1 MNIRRSLPFKLMVIA
16 IAALILAVIGIIIFL
31 NRNYDSTT
39 MRLIRTEGVIILEDS
54 NGNAKFLD
62 DNRRFES
69 GIILRTGV
77 NSIASVAVDDSKT
90 VTLEPE
96 SAVQFIKTTDNT
108 RINMVSGGI
117 FFEMNRFP
125 QNTSININALSIHLG
140 NSSGYI
146 KIEDDGTASII
157 ITSGTAHAED
167 DLKQIDVSAGHKLT
181 VQIAGGADYTLESIA
196 AEDLPSFLLDNLL
209 DRWELR
215 DTICTQTGWN
225 SETLFVLAGGVIEE
239 PQTEETEETEETE
252 AAPTPTPR
260 PTSTPTPSPT
270 PTTAPV
276 IYYDPAPEETAAPEQ
291 TEAPAPEQTEAPAPE
306 QTEAPAPEQT
316 EAPAPEQTE
325 APAPEQTEAP
335 APEQTEAPQTEQT
348 EAPAP
353 QPEVQ
358 PEQPQE
364 PAA

>member
-1 MNIRRSLPFKLMVIA
+1 MVIA

-39 MRLIRTEGVIILEDS
+39 MRLIHTEGVIILEDS
-54 NGNAKFLD
+54 NGNAEFLD
-62 DNRRFES
+62 DNRIFES
-69 GIILRTGV
+69 GMILRTGV
-77 NSIASVAVDDSKT
+77 DSIASVAVDNNKT

-225 SETLFVLAGGVIEE
+225 SETLFVLAGGVIER

-252 AAPTPTPR
+252 ATPTPTPRPTPR

-270 PTTAPV
+270 PTAAPV
-276 IYYDPAPEETAAPEQ
+276 INYDPAPEEPVAPEQ

-316 EAPAPEQTE
+316 EAPV
-325 APAPEQTEAP
+325 PEQTEAP